1 MQFLIY
7 KKNGTFSTCTND
19 ISDIL
24 AAAQP
29 EDIIDT
35 LDGIGVRVNNFF
47 ENINNSVNYI
57 IWLDQRTN
65 AVTMDVSNED
75 GYYEPV
81 QEFKISES
89 EIQTLIKFCA
99 QTSER
104 VYTNTADKVTKA
116 MREDFKEC
124 EELANKIM
132 EEFDIEIPFLTWALM
147 TYEELLELEKELR
160 SK

>member
-7 KKNGTFSTCTND
+7 RNDGTLSTCTND

-35 LDGIGVRVNNFF
+35 LDGIGVKVNRFF
-47 ENINNSVNYI
+47 ESIDNSVNYI
-57 IWLDQRTN
+57 IWLDQITN
-65 AVTMDVSNED
+65 AVTMDMSNEE

-89 EIQTLIKFCA
+89 EIQTLIKFCT
-99 QTSER
+99 QTAER
-104 VYTNTADKVTKA
+104 IYTNMTNKVTKTI
-116 MREDFKEC
+116 REDFKEC
-124 EELANKIM
+124 EKLANKIM
-132 EEFDIEIPFLTWALM
+132 KEFDIEIPFLTWALM

>member
-35 LDGIGVRVNNFF
+35 LDGIGVKVNRFF
-47 ENINNSVNYI
+47 ESIDNSVNYI
-57 IWLDQRTN
+57 IWLDQITN
-65 AVTMDVSNED
+65 AVTMDMSNEE

-89 EIQTLIKFCA
+89 EIQTLIKFCT
-99 QTSER
+99 QTAER
-104 VYTNTADKVTKA
+104 GYTNMTNKVTKA

-124 EELANKIM
+124 EKLANKIM
-132 EEFDIEIPFLTWALM
+132 
-147 TYEELLELEKELR
+147 K
-160 SK
+160 

>member
-29 EDIIDT
+29 EDIIDM
-35 LDGIGVRVNNFF
+35 LDGIGVRVNRFF
-47 ENINNSVNYI
+47 ESIDNSVNYI

-65 AVTMDVSNED
+65 AVTMDMSNED

-89 EIQTLIKFCA
+89 EIQTLIKFCT
-99 QTSER
+99 QTAER
-104 VYTNTADKVTKA
+104 VYTNMADKVTKA

-124 EELANKIM
+124 EKLANKIM

-160 SK
+160 NK

>member
-47 ENINNSVNYI
+47 GNINNSVNYI

-65 AVTMDVSNED
+65 AVTMDMSNEN

-81 QEFKISES
+81 EEFKISDS
-89 EIQTLIKFCA
+89 EIQTLIRFF
-99 QTSER
+99 E
-104 VYTNTADKVTKA
+104 
-116 MREDFKEC
+116 
-124 EELANKIM
+124 
-132 EEFDIEIPFLTWALM
+132 
-147 TYEELLELEKELR
+147 
-160 SK
+160 

>member
-7 KKNGTFSTCTND
+7 RNDGTLSTCTNN

-24 AAAQP
+24 SAARP

-65 AVTMDVSNED
+65 AVTMDISNED

-89 EIQTLIKFCA
+89 EIQTLIKFCT
-99 QTSER
+99 QTSENER
-104 VYTNTADKVTKA
+104 
-116 MREDFKEC
+116 RF
-124 EELANKIM
+124 
-132 EEFDIEIPFLTWALM
+132 
-147 TYEELLELEKELR
+147 
-160 SK
+160 

>member
-89 EIQTLIKFCA
+89 EIQTLIKFCT
-99 QTSER
+99 Q
-104 VYTNTADKVTKA
+104 KQ
-116 MREDFKEC
+116 
-124 EELANKIM
+124 
-132 EEFDIEIPFLTWALM
+132 
-147 TYEELLELEKELR
+147 
-160 SK
+160 

>member
-65 AVTMDVSNED
+65 AVTMDMSNED

-89 EIQTLIKFCA
+89 EIQTLIKFCT
-99 QTSER
+99 QTTER
-104 VYTNTADKVTKA
+104 VYTNMADKVTKA

-124 EELANKIM
+124 EKLANKIM
-132 EEFDIEIPFLTWALM
+132 KEFDIEIPFLTWALM
-147 TYEELLELEKELR
+147 TYEELLELEKEL
-160 SK
+160 KNK